1 MLSSGS
7 VFVVPSAAVPHFRQL
22 GEGSILHETYE
33 LLAPLGRGG
42 MGMVWRA
49 KHVRLPRQV
58 AIKVLNE
65 TAYESEEVLQRFRRE
80 AEITSSLGHPHIV
93 QVFDF
98 NVLDDGRAYLVM
110 ELLQGESLRDRL
122 SRGPVPLP
130 EALEIAAQVG
140 SALSRAHTAGI
151 VHRDLKP
158 ENVFL
163 CANPVPSARPLAK
176 VLDFGISKIQGSLTV
191 VTQDASLLGTPK
203 YMSPEQA
210 KGENTTLDARTDQ
223 FALAAIA
230 YEMITGQA
238 AFPGS
243 NVTSVLLKVL
253 NDDPAPIAQLR
264 ADVPPVLETVI
275 LRGLAK
281 DRAERFSDVE
291 AFVGALMAPLAA
303 DTVEDTLASGSGEA
317 RVPPALQAPPASGF
331 LPHPETPTGPTHPVG
346 PAGGGRSPRPSADS
360 TAEAV
365 FSNRSIP
372 STPSNPTAPRGRL
385 PLAAAWGL
393 AVAALLVSMAA
404 TAYLMRPSAPTVE
417 PVEALPEASTRSNE
431 TGEQTA
437 RPSPRPGPVGN
448 HEAEAE
454 ARANDAEAGSRPHP
468 AAGRGESDG
477 ETRDPEPQ
485 ASPAAGP
492 VRKAPARRLALF
504 ADLPRPL
511 AEVMAALKRGD
522 KMRASQL
529 VIQAMNKVGRTPEA
543 FAVATVVACSRKDL
557 GKARA
562 FLANVPRRGR
572 RQVVRRCARWGL
584 DL

>member
-1 MLSSGS
+1 
-7 VFVVPSAAVPHFRQL
+7 
-22 GEGSILHETYE
+22 
-33 LLAPLGRGG
+33 
-42 MGMVWRA
+42 
-49 KHVRLPRQV
+49 
-58 AIKVLNE
+58 
-65 TAYESEEVLQRFRRE
+65 
-80 AEITSSLGHPHIV
+80 LGHPHIV

-140 SALSRAHTAGI
+140 SALSRAHAAGI

-230 YEMITGQA
+230 YEMVTGQA

-291 AFVGALMAPLAA
+291 AFVGALMAPLGA

-317 RVPPALQAPPASGF
+317 RVPPALHAPPASGF

-346 PAGGGRSPRPSADS
+346 PAGADRSPGSAADS
-360 TAEAV
+360 TAPVEAAL
-365 FSNRSIP
+365 SDRSVP
-372 STPSNPTAPRGRL
+372 STPSTPKAPRGRL
-385 PLAAAWGL
+385 PPAAWGL
-393 AVAALLVSMAA
+393 AVAALLLSMAA
-404 TAYLMRPSAPTVE
+404 TAYLMRSPAPTVE
-417 PVEALPEASTRSNE
+417 PVEALPEASARSNE
-431 TGEQTA
+431 TGEKTA
-437 RPSPRPGPVGN
+437 RPGPRPGPVGTP
-448 HEAEAE
+448 EAEE
-454 ARANDAEAGSRPHP
+454 AARTQDAEAGSRPHP
-468 AAGRGESDG
+468 AAARVESDG
-477 ETRDPEPQ
+477 ESRSPEPQ

-522 KMRASQL
+522 KLRASQL